1 MKTYITQ
8 ATLKD
13 VFTKL
18 AKVYSSKVTV
28 QVLTN
33 VKVEVTTE
41 ATYFTVSN
49 INQSLVVKVENENIG
64 EQIEGV
70 MLYDFKKLSTFVKK
84 VKSNVIEIN
93 DNIVA
98 AGKLKLTLNPMD
110 SSEYPKM
117 PKIEDTVINTLS
129 SDEFK
134 KAINKTS
141 YAVSKSESRPVLMGI
156 NVQFKDYITSFIATD
171 SHRLVKHDVK
181 NENNNV
187 TDVVWSGAGMDKLVS
202 IIGKNKNDIKIN
214 INEYHTVFS
223 NGEIEFYEKN
233 LEGNYPNTSR
243 LIPDNFKTNVTLNAK
258 ELSDVLPNLEMISKD
273 DRCNSI
279 SLNLN
284 GSVKIEASNNKKEKM
299 EMELEYSNRYGDDI
313 EIHFQNNFLSD
324 VLKRTDNEYLKFNFS
339 DSMRPFTIED
349 GQTINLILPVR
360 KY

>member
-18 AKVYSSKVTV
+18 AKVYSSKVSV
-28 QVLTN
+28 QVLSN

-70 MLYDFKKLSTFVKK
+70 MLYDFKKLSTFIKK
-84 VKSNVIEIN
+84 AKANVIEIN

-98 AGKLKLTLNPMD
+98 AGKLKLTLNPMEA
-110 SSEYPKM
+110 SEYPKM
-117 PKIEDTVINTLS
+117 PKIEGDVINVLS

-156 NVQFKDYITSFIATD
+156 NVQFKDYITSFNATD

-202 IIGKNKNDIKIN
+202 VIGKNKSDIKIN
-214 INEYHTVFS
+214 INNYHSVFS

-233 LEGNYPNTSR
+233 VEGNYPNTNR
-243 LIPDNFKTNVTLNAK
+243 LIPDDFKTNITLNAN
-258 ELSDVLPNLEMISKD
+258 ELSDVLPSLDMIVKD
-273 DRCNSI
+273 DRNGVI

-284 GSVKIEASNNKKEKM
+284 GSVKIEAKNTNREMM
-299 EMELEYSNRYGDDI
+299 EMELEYSDRYGDDI
-313 EIHFQNNFLSD
+313 EIHFQNKFLSE
-324 VLKRTDNEYLKFNFS
+324 VLKRTDNEYLKFNFIS
-339 DSMRPFTIED
+339 EMRPFTIED
-349 GQTINLILPVR
+349 GQTLNLILPVR
-360 KY
+360 KF

>member
-8 ATLKD
+8 VTLKD

-18 AKVYSSKVTV
+18 AKVYSSKVTL
-28 QVLTN
+28 QALTN
-33 VKVEVTTE
+33 VKIEVTTE

-98 AGKLKLTLNPMD
+98 AGKLKLTLNPMEA
-110 SSEYPKM
+110 SEYPQI
-117 PKIEDTVINTLS
+117 PKIEGAVINTLS

-141 YAVSKSESRPVLMGI
+141 YAVSKSESRPILMGI

-181 NENNNV
+181 IENNNI
-187 TDVVWSGAGMDKLVS
+187 TDVVWSGSGMDKLVS

-214 INEYHTVFS
+214 IDSNCTVFS

-243 LIPDNFKTNVTLNAK
+243 LIRDDFKTNITLNGK
-258 ELSDVLPNLEMISKD
+258 ELSEVLPHLDMIVKD
-273 DRCNSI
+273 KRHNDV
-279 SLNLN
+279 SLMLN
-284 GSVKIEASNNKKEKM
+284 GSVKIEASNANKEKM
-299 EMELEYSNRYGDDI
+299 EMELEYMDRYGNDL
-313 EIHFQNNFLSD
+313 EINFNVNYLSD
-324 VLKRTDNEYLKFNFS
+324 ILKRADNEDLKFNFS
-339 DSMRPFTIED
+339 DALRPFTIED
-349 GQTINLILPVR
+349 GQTLNLILPVR

>member
-18 AKVYSSKVTV
+18 AKVYSSKVSL

-41 ATYFTVSN
+41 ASYFTVSN
-49 INQSLVVKVENENIG
+49 INQSLVVKVETENIG

-70 MLYDFKKLSTFVKK
+70 MLYDFKKLSTFIKK
-84 VKSNVIEIN
+84 AKANVIEIN

-110 SSEYPKM
+110 PSEYPKM
-117 PKIEDTVINTLS
+117 PKIEGTVINTLS

-156 NVQFKDYITSFIATD
+156 NVQFKDYIASFIATD
-171 SHRLVKHDVK
+171 SHRLVKHDIK
-181 NENNNV
+181 IENNNV
-187 TDVVWSGAGMDKLVS
+187 IDVVWSGVAMDKLVS
-202 IIGKNKNDIKIN
+202 VIGKNKNDIKIN
-214 INEYHTVFS
+214 IDSNCTVFS

-233 LEGNYPNTSR
+233 LEDNYPNTSR
-243 LIPDNFKTNVTLNAK
+243 LIPDDFKTNVTLNGK
-258 ELSDVLPNLEMISKD
+258 ELSDVFPHLDMIVKD
-273 DRCNSI
+273 KKHNDV
-279 SLNLN
+279 SLLLN
-284 GSVKIEASNNKKEKM
+284 GSVKIEASNDKKEKM
-299 EMELEYSNRYGDDI
+299 EMELEHSNRYGDDM
-313 EIHFQNNFLSD
+313 EINFNVNYLSD
-324 VLKRTDNEYLKFNFS
+324 VLKRADNEDLKFNFS
-339 DSMRPFTIED
+339 DALRPFTIED
-349 GQTINLILPVR
+349 GQTLNLILPVR